1 LIRVSKG
8 ELQGA
13 GFDVNSNS
21 ANWQI
26 YLNGVELPMIIGNNS
41 DYIEFLGKSINTL
54 ESDIRTYYLIPGA
67 SAGRRLESRSVRP
80 PLTNSSS
87 KKYEQTFVRADK
99 KNYASQVLNGE
110 AENWWGDVVFSTP
123 FNYTFS
129 LSGIDRTPG
138 TRKMTLAF
146 QGLTF
151 SSHVVELTLNG
162 TPLPNISGSGQAPF
176 QGTIDVPVSSLLDGT
191 NTLQLRAT
199 GPGADVSLLA
209 KLSINFPRGFVAIG
223 NKLNFY
229 TENYK
234 NARLSGFSSSNVR
247 VFDVTYEDAPTLLT
261 NLDVVQSNGT
271 WGPVIPA
278 ARSRVLYAVENGAV
292 GSALSVTPN
301 DPSILSDPSNV
312 GTMVIISHPSLMAEA
327 TTWANY
333 RSGQGIAT
341 KVVDVTDI
349 YDEFSYGTLSS
360 HAIEDFLFYAKN
372 NWVTPPS
379 YVLLMGDGHYD
390 SKNYDERDTGYW
402 NMVPPRIID
411 TLYLELGSDEAL
423 SDFNGD
429 GLAEIP
435 IGRIPA
441 RTGDVVMNAFN
452 KMVAWESSLTPSS
465 IDRGVIFAYDR
476 PNGYNFK
483 AMSER
488 VLSNIAPAV
497 PRLSVPEAICTDD
510 TNVATCSPNPNGN
523 TDIKNAINSPDGKFI
538 LNYTGHG
545 STSFWSRSTFF
556 AGTDVTQL
564 TNTNR
569 PIIITALTCLNGY
582 FMTDFDSFAESM
594 IKPSNGGAAAVWAS
608 TGETTPDIQEIMA
621 TRFYQKLN
629 DGSIPR
635 IGDLI
640 KDAKAQVPAGADV
653 RLSWAL
659 IGDPMLK
666 VR

>member
-1 LIRVSKG
+1 
-8 ELQGA
+8 
-13 GFDVNSNS
+13 
-21 ANWQI
+21 
-26 YLNGVELPMIIGNNS
+26 
-41 DYIEFLGKSINTL
+41 
-54 ESDIRTYYLIPGA
+54 
-67 SAGRRLESRSVRP
+67 
-80 PLTNSSS
+80 
-87 KKYEQTFVRADK
+87 
-99 KNYASQVLNGE
+99 
-110 AENWWGDVVFSTP
+110 
-123 FNYTFS
+123 
-129 LSGIDRTPG
+129 
-138 TRKMTLAF
+138 
-146 QGLTF
+146 
-151 SSHVVELTLNG
+151 
-162 TPLPNISGSGQAPF
+162 
-176 QGTIDVPVSSLLDGT
+176 
-191 NTLQLRAT
+191 
-199 GPGADVSLLA
+199 
-209 KLSINFPRGFVAIG
+209 
-223 NKLNFY
+223 
-229 TENYK
+229 
-234 NARLSGFSSSNVR
+234 
-247 VFDVTYEDAPTLLT
+247 
-261 NLDVVQSNGT
+261 
-271 WGPVIPA
+271 
-278 ARSRVLYAVENGAV
+278 
-292 GSALSVTPN
+292 
-301 DPSILSDPSNV
+301 
-312 GTMVIISHPSLMAEA
+312 
-327 TTWANY
+327 
-333 RSGQGIAT
+333 
-341 KVVDVTDI
+341 
-349 YDEFSYGTLSS
+349 
-360 HAIEDFLFYAKN
+360 
-372 NWVTPPS
+372 
-379 YVLLMGDGHYD
+379 MGDGHYD

-441 RTGDVVMNAFN
+441 RTGDVVTNAFN

-510 TNVATCSPNPNGN
+510 TNVATCSNNPNGN